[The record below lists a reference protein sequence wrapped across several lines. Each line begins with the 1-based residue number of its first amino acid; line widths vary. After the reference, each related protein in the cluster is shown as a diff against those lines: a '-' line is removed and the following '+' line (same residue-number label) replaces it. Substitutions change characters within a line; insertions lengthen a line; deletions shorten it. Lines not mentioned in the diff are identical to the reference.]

1 MNEKLLCLF
10 TCLIIITPLSG
21 SIFST
26 NFELNEKGIQL
37 IERGQVLYPPTQ
49 DEITWSSDNHWWEY
63 TTLDSDRNGVH
74 DSLQNVSGI
83 VNVGLSYSEIITDDD
98 RDLILS
104 MGYQINQELHSVN
117 SILIGSIDSNEVSNL
132 SEIDGVIMVE
142 RYGSLVFY
150 GDVQTPS
157 VKAKNSTYY
166 PGAWDLGVS
175 GQGVNIALTDTG
187 VDEEHPGLNG
197 KFVAGYDAVCFLHSD
212 PTCILAGGRETD
224 GSFNPDDGNQH
235 GTACMGMAAATGI
248 ESDGTVSNF
257 TGSAPNASTIDVRIG
272 TDAGAGPFENYILE
286 QEFYE
291 SAMNGLQWIID
302 HKDDAWQ
309 GAGEDNYGIDI
320 ISLSW
325 GITSHETGGSDGTD
339 MHSRILDEA
348 MEAGITVSAAAGN
361 DGPNNDGLSGM
372 GSSSLSITVG
382 ATDDQNSINRDDD
395 SIADYSSRGPRRDNG
410 NGNPLDELK
419 PEISAPG
426 SNIIQAE
433 GCVSSGQ
440 CNNNIPG
447 QDATENT
454 YTSRGSG
461 TSYATPSV
469 SGIIALMIEANGDLN
484 PLQIKEILKQT
495 SERKGEPSF
504 PEIDPYW
511 NRDFGYGMVDAYAAV
526 SMAIHLKET
535 SQSNGINPFLQNH
548 LLNQSMESEIMNIT
562 GHSWGQDSTVEK
574 IEYRIDRGGWIEAT
588 YSSYDS
594 DIGALTPFLW
604 HIILD
609 SSKLEVG
616 AHELE
621 IHASFGES
629 NSLPIIIS
637 VEGTGSDSISS
648 DIPFSIILI
657 VALIFGVW
665 LSALIFVN
673 FNNDAVIN
681 LKISNLKNIFRY
693 SSRLDEVKESSNL
706 KAVLDAELIS

>member
-535 SQSNGINPFLQNH
+535 SQSNDINPFLQNH
-548 LLNQSMESEIMNIT
+548 LLNQSMESEIINIT

-616 AHELE
+616 VHELE

>member
-469 SGIIALMIEANGDLN
+469 SGIIALMIEA
-484 PLQIKEILKQT
+484 K
-495 SERKGEPSF
+495 
-504 PEIDPYW
+504 
-511 NRDFGYGMVDAYAAV
+511 
-526 SMAIHLKET
+526 
-535 SQSNGINPFLQNH
+535 
-548 LLNQSMESEIMNIT
+548 
-562 GHSWGQDSTVEK
+562 
-574 IEYRIDRGGWIEAT
+574 
-588 YSSYDS
+588 
-594 DIGALTPFLW
+594 
-604 HIILD
+604 
-609 SSKLEVG
+609 
-616 AHELE
+616 
-621 IHASFGES
+621 
-629 NSLPIIIS
+629 
-637 VEGTGSDSISS
+637 
-648 DIPFSIILI
+648 
-657 VALIFGVW
+657 
-665 LSALIFVN
+665 
-673 FNNDAVIN
+673 
-681 LKISNLKNIFRY
+681 
-693 SSRLDEVKESSNL
+693 
-706 KAVLDAELIS
+706 

>member
-257 TGSAPNASTIDVRIG
+257 TGSTPNASTIDVRIG

-616 AHELE
+616 VHELE

>member
-1 MNEKLLCLF
+1 M
-10 TCLIIITPLSG
+10 
-21 SIFST
+21 
-26 NFELNEKGIQL
+26 
-37 IERGQVLYPPTQ
+37 
-49 DEITWSSDNHWWEY
+49 
-63 TTLDSDRNGVH
+63 
-74 DSLQNVSGI
+74 
-83 VNVGLSYSEIITDDD
+83 
-98 RDLILS
+98 
-104 MGYQINQELHSVN
+104 
-117 SILIGSIDSNEVSNL
+117 
-132 SEIDGVIMVE
+132 
-142 RYGSLVFY
+142 
-150 GDVQTPS
+150 
-157 VKAKNSTYY
+157 
-166 PGAWDLGVS
+166 
-175 GQGVNIALTDTG
+175 
-187 VDEEHPGLNG
+187 
-197 KFVAGYDAVCFLHSD
+197 
-212 PTCILAGGRETD
+212 
-224 GSFNPDDGNQH
+224 
-235 GTACMGMAAATGI
+235 
-248 ESDGTVSNF
+248 
-257 TGSAPNASTIDVRIG
+257 
-272 TDAGAGPFENYILE
+272 
-286 QEFYE
+286 
-291 SAMNGLQWIID
+291 
-302 HKDDAWQ
+302 
-309 GAGEDNYGIDI
+309 
-320 ISLSW
+320 
-325 GITSHETGGSDGTD
+325 
-339 MHSRILDEA
+339 
-348 MEAGITVSAAAGN
+348 
-361 DGPNNDGLSGM
+361 
-372 GSSSLSITVG
+372 
-382 ATDDQNSINRDDD
+382 
-395 SIADYSSRGPRRDNG
+395 
-410 NGNPLDELK
+410 
-419 PEISAPG
+419 
-426 SNIIQAE
+426 
-433 GCVSSGQ
+433 
-440 CNNNIPG
+440 
-447 QDATENT
+447 
-454 YTSRGSG
+454 
-461 TSYATPSV
+461 
-469 SGIIALMIEANGDLN
+469 
-484 PLQIKEILKQT
+484 KQT

-616 AHELE
+616 VHELE

>member
-616 AHELE
+616 VHELE

>member
-637 VEGTGSDSISS
+637 FEGTGSDSISS

>member
-26 NFELNEKGIQL
+26 NFELHEKGIQL

-454 YTSRGSG
+454 HTSRGSG

-604 HIILD
+604 HIILE

-616 AHELE
+616 VHELE

>member
-535 SQSNGINPFLQNH
+535 SQSNDINPFLQNH